1 MVFSKVK
8 ADLLKLTETSIKDIG
23 KMEHSMDKVSFLI
36 KKISKFMKVYG
47 KKVSSK
53 VNAKVLKQNLLLIL
67 YTIKREL
74 LFLSIL

>member
-36 KKISKFMKVYG
+36 KGLKKFMKVYG
-47 KKVSSK
+47 KMVNIKE
-53 VNAKVLKQNLLLIL
+53 NAKVLKQNLLFIL
-67 YTIKREL
+67 PTKNREL